1 MAEGQFSPD
10 LLLTVGAD
18 LSALRQQLA
27 TIQREIGATPL
38 NVGLSPSQSQETT
51 RALND
56 QKRAVKELSD
66 EVANLRRLQEAQAR
80 ALKNDL
86 KDIEQAYTQQR
97 LRERKQAEDSAAER
111 LKIEQQRGA
120 QMARDYQN
128 EGRIAADVERQKVRV
143 AQESANERLAI
154 ERTVATQIGRI
165 QASQA
170 QLGRLSQ
177 QGLTPS
183 QQARAQQLGS
193 FVDAGAQLLAGGQRI
208 DPAAL
213 TTLRN
218 EITAFNREVAVTSGA
233 TASADGALSSFFGK
247 MGRYT
252 QIAAGLT
259 VVYSAMRAVFAGVQ
273 EFVEVDRQLARI
285 AATMDL
291 NADRATVLR
300 DSYDLMAQANKTLG
314 ISFSEAGKVV
324 FELEKALGNNSEQI
338 KAAFLPALTLASLG
352 EGNQT
357 EILRTLVGVYK
368 LFGDTLGNTSPQ
380 EKYLRISDALIASA
394 AASIQDIDGFRTA
407 LQNVA
412 PVAKQAGVSLEVTLA
427 SLVVLTNGMQSASRA
442 GTGL

>member
-177 QGLTPS
+177 QGLT
-183 QQARAQQLGS
+183 QQLGS
-193 FVDAGAQLLAGGQRI
+193 LVDASAQLLAGGQRI

-291 NADRATVLR
+291 
-300 DSYDLMAQANKTLG
+300 
-314 ISFSEAGKVV
+314 
-324 FELEKALGNNSEQI
+324 
-338 KAAFLPALTLASLG
+338 
-352 EGNQT
+352 
-357 EILRTLVGVYK
+357 
-368 LFGDTLGNTSPQ
+368 
-380 EKYLRISDALIASA
+380 
-394 AASIQDIDGFRTA
+394 
-407 LQNVA
+407 
-412 PVAKQAGVSLEVTLA
+412 
-427 SLVVLTNGMQSASRA
+427 
-442 GTGL
+442 